1 MSPEV
6 SRPCRKME
14 LATSDAA
21 ICAEEPSVRHGVR
34 CCNCDKCAAVVTVV
48 TTVQLCNRPQGS
60 SSGTAAQGL
69 ARAERRGGAHTGRRE
84 AQKGRGGPARKQAR
98 GRGEQ
103 RRGESRERS
112 RRQGLKATP
121 KKLGR
126 ESRSIEHDVMFQTVC
141 CSVLQCVA
149 VCCSVLQCVAVKQV
163 D

>member
-1 MSPEV
+1 MVFQMSPEV
-6 SRPCRKME
+6 LRPCRKME

-21 ICAEEPSVRHGVR
+21 ICVEVPSVRHGVR

-103 RRGESRERS
+103 RRGEEQREE
-112 RRQGLKATP
+112 QKARVEGDT
-121 KKLGR
+121 KEARAR
-126 ESRSIEHDVMFQTVC
+126 E
-141 CSVLQCVA
+141 
-149 VCCSVLQCVAVKQV
+149 QV